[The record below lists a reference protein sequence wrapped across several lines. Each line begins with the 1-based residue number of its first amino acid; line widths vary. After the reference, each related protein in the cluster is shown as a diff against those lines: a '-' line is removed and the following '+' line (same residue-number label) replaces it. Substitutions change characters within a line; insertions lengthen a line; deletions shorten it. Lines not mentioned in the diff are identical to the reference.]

1 MSKDIKIKSLKWY
14 EHIRQ
19 RPGMY
24 VGNLENC
31 DILVREVIDNSIDEA
46 LAGYCN
52 NIFCDKIDDYITV
65 ADDGRG
71 IPIYL
76 TQDPINESNKI
87 SAMEI
92 AVARIN
98 SGSKYEKDAVAIGI
112 HGVGVKAVN
121 ALSSE
126 FIIMSLITEE
136 NYSKAGLKKKDV
148 GKFFFVKFE
157 RAIKVEEGVCKP
169 PKGLEKYKTIV
180 QFKPDMTLMKS
191 DKYKIP
197 LESLGLTKHIL
208 KEFHKKEI
216 NYNIPG
222 VKVEFDKLYK
232 ITRLLKIPVSNSKH
246 NKDLTFW
253 ISFEFITDKSKKNIF
268 GSVNSLVVPRG
279 IHVDEVENGIKLA
292 IQKMFDLDDLYVP
305 YLTGGIKLS
314 VIAMIN
320 EVGYSSQTKERLS
333 EIDGWDKDTK
343 KALQNAIYKA
353 IKGEKENLENHVNQ
367 VEQYVASI
375 VSLKDMNLIK
385 SKVALANSIKSIAKL
400 PVKLVDASSKERSDC
415 ELFLLEG
422 DSAAGSLRNARNSQ
436 IHAYLPMRGKSK
448 NSVNLETSEVVDN
461 EVLSDIVNTIGA
473 GVLGYSDLKAC
484 RYGKIIIVTDAD
496 TDAMHIQN
504 LLLGVFGAHM
514 THLLEKGMVF
524 ICETPLYK
532 QNGKY
537 FYPSDTKSPDF
548 SKPLNRYKGIA
559 ALSQDDVH
567 YSIIDPKTRRLTQ
580 VTTENLKEALELI
593 GSSKLK
599 KELMIKKKVLR

>member
-1 MSKDIKIKSLKWY
+1 VKDIKIKSLKWY

-31 DILVREVIDNSIDEA
+31 DILVREVLDNSIDEA

-52 NIFCDKIDDYITV
+52 NIFCDKIGDYITV

-76 TQDPINESNKI
+76 TPDPVNEGKNI
-87 SAMEI
+87 TAMEV

-98 SGSKYEKDAVAIGI
+98 SGSKYEKDDVAIGI

-121 ALSSE
+121 ALSEE
-126 FIIMSLITEE
+126 FIIMSKITLE

-148 GKFFFVKFE
+148 DKYYFVKFSK
-157 RAIKVEEGVCKP
+157 AIKVEEGVCKA
-169 PKGLEKYKTIV
+169 PKGLENYMTIV

-191 DKYKIP
+191 DKYKVP
-197 LESLGLTKHIL
+197 VEGLGLTRHIL
-208 KEFHKKEI
+208 KEFYKKEI

-232 ITRLLKIPVSNSKH
+232 ITRLIRVHITDSKY
-246 NKDLTFW
+246 NKELTFW
-253 ISFEFITDKSKKNIF
+253 FSFEFQSDKSKKNIF

-279 IHVDEVENGIKLA
+279 IHVDEMDLSIRLA
-292 IQKMFDLDDLYVP
+292 LQKMFNLDDMYLP

-333 EIDGWDKDTK
+333 EIDGWDKEVK
-343 KALQNAIYKA
+343 KKLQNAVYKA
-353 IKGEKENLENHVNQ
+353 IKNEASELENHIAQ

-385 SKVALANSIKSIAKL
+385 SKVALANSIRSIAKL
-400 PVKLVDASSKERSDC
+400 PAKLVDCSSRNRNEC

-422 DSAAGSLRNARNSQ
+422 DSAAGSLRYARNSQ

-448 NSVNLETSEVVDN
+448 NSVNLDTSEIVDN
-461 EVLSDIVNTIGA
+461 DIISDIVNSLGS
-473 GVLGYSDLKAC
+473 GVSGYSDLSAI
-484 RYGKIIIVTDAD
+484 RYSKVIIVTDAD
-496 TDAMHIQN
+496 DDSFHIEN
-504 LLLGVFGAHM
+504 LLLGLFGAHLSY
-514 THLLEKGMVF
+514 LLEDGRVF
-524 ICETPLYK
+524 LCETPLYK

-537 FYPSDTKSPDF
+537 FYPSDTKQPDF
-548 SKPLNRYKGIA
+548 SKPLSRFKGIA
-559 ALSQDDVH
+559 SLSQDDVH
-567 YSIIDPKTRRLTQ
+567 YSIIDPATRRLTQ

-599 KELMIKKKVLR
+599 KEFMVKKKVLR